1 MPDSKHTN
9 DNNTTETSAEHQQ
22 QQHQEQRPMVNDIQ
36 ESNMIPNTPETKHD
50 VDKQIHLPPPPLHHQ
65 EFINSSRAG
74 GEYDSFASV
83 GI

>member
-50 VDKQIHLPPPPLHHQ
+50 DDKQTYPPPDHQ

-74 GEYDSFASV
+74 GEYHSFASAV

>member
-22 QQHQEQRPMVNDIQ
+22 RQHQEQRPMVNDIQ
-36 ESNMIPNTPETKHD
+36 ESTMIPNTPETKHD
-50 VDKQIHLPPPPLHHQ
+50 VDKQIHPPPPDHQ